1 MWCGSV
7 FSKNR
12 RKNTRPAGGPGASW
26 SRCFGKPYCRDDLA
40 AAGLAIVDE
49 AFPEFFAGEE
59 DAALDGAERQVH
71 LLGDFVVFIAGDV
84 H

>member
-1 MWCGSV
+1 M
-7 FSKNR
+7 
-12 RKNTRPAGGPGASW
+12 
-26 SRCFGKPYCRDDLA
+26 A

-84 H
+84 HREGDAVFVGERFDDCTDFACTVRVFG